1 MAVLESAYG
10 EIVSSRP
17 KIKWEMLDI
26 RLVPEKHKKI
36 SVRLNALGS
45 LFYFSKAIIGFADM
59 SEVLHYYM
67 CSTMERDIIK
77 QVQEWPRGHLKTS
90 CFSIATPMW
99 WALPFTE
106 DDERVMRGLGYGD
119 EWIRWMHRAHDQN
132 TSTLILSETDTN
144 AQSIGKGISLQY
156 ANNAVFKHY
165 FPEIMPDR
173 SSTWNM
179 SSMMHKRNGGMD
191 REGTYE
197 LAGVGSALQS
207 RHYPRIIEDDLWGQ
221 DALYSPS
228 EAEKTIEFHKKI
240 PGLFRP
246 DAERPGHMGDNLVV
260 GNRWAVNDL
269 NGWIRKNQTSYAF
282 ETHAVDGGCCAMHPK
297 GKLIFPRMFNEQKLA
312 ELRETYGPTGYAA
325 QMLNNPL
332 DESNRRFQDEWLQH
346 YAYAT
351 AEHPLGALN
360 EDGSP
365 KKVTRFKHEI
375 VCGRVLQDVYPSQL
389 HRFIILDPCHSD
401 DDKRGRSRHAILTLG
416 YLPGKTPRLYI
427 LDAWAE
433 RCAYEKV
440 IDTCFSRAA
449 KWRVDTV
456 WCEVL
461 AGQDG
466 WLLALKERNRALG
479 NGLKHPLKI
488 EPLKKDRSPDA
499 KRRRIGGLEPLFSQ
513 QMIYA
518 CRQDRGYTQFRTEY
532 DAYESNQT
540 IDLLDCLGYFP
551 QCVENVAT
559 GDPDALRDFMR
570 RREALITG
578 SMGAAG
584 Y

>member
-1 MAVLESAYG
+1 MPALESAYG

-26 RLVPEKHKKI
+26 RLVPQQHKKI
-36 SVRLNALGS
+36 CVRLNALGS
-45 LFYFSKAIIGFADM
+45 LFYFAKAIVGFNDM

-99 WALPFTE
+99 WALPFSD

-156 ANNAVFKHY
+156 QNNQVFKHY

-179 SSMMHKRNGGMD
+179 SSMMHRRNGGMD

-246 DAERPGHMGDNLVV
+246 DADRPGHMGDNLVV

-297 GKLIFPRMFNEQKLA
+297 GELIFPRMFNEQKLA

-332 DESNRRFQDEWLQH
+332 DLSNRVFQPEWLQH
-346 YAYAT
+346 YAFAT
-351 AEHPLGALN
+351 AEHPMGALN

-365 KKVTRFKHEI
+365 KKVTRFKHETFD
-375 VCGRVLQDVYPSQL
+375 GHVLPDVYPSQL
-389 HRFIILDPCHSD
+389 HRFVIVDLLHDEES
-401 DDKRGRSRHAILTLG
+401 KTGRSRHAVITLG

-427 LDAWAE
+427 LNAWAK
-433 RCAYEKV
+433 RCLYSELTEV
-440 IDTCFSRAA
+440 IFSRAA
-449 KWRVDTV
+449 KWRVDTA
-456 WCEVL
+456 WIEVL

-466 WLLALKERNRALG
+466 WMHYFREKNRALG
-479 NGLKHPLKI
+479 NGLKLPLKI
-488 EPLKKDRSPDA
+488 EPLKKDRSPAA
-499 KRRRIGGLEPLFSQ
+499 KDRRIGSLEAPFAAL
-513 QMIYA
+513 MIYA
-518 CRQDRGYTQFRTEY
+518 CRMDLGYTDFRVEY
-532 DAYESNQT
+532 DAYKSNET
-540 IDLLDCLGYFP
+540 VDLLDVLGYFP
-551 QCVENVAT
+551 QCLEGV
-559 GDPDALRDFMR
+559 GSDPEGIRDFMR
-570 RREALITG
+570 RRESLITG
-578 SMGAAG
+578 QMTAG
-584 Y
+584 GGY